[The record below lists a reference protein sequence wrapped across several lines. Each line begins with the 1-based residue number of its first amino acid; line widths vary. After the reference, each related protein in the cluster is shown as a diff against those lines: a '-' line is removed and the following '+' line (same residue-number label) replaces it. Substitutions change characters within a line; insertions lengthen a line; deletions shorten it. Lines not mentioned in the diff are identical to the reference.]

1 MKIAVIRTTLNKGSG
16 QAVHIRETSRQL
28 MSRGYDIQVF
38 CRHVFEDMGDIP
50 VTVVDDPLKDL
61 PFVRHLSFAFSLV
74 GKVQD
79 FDLVHTQYHPGVF
92 AGCVSHFLKEK
103 PHVFTYHGFAP
114 VNVWGSGR
122 QMLKM
127 IDHRVGTFLAARY
140 GIDYALTVSEYLKRE
155 LAEKYLFP
163 SERILVCYNG
173 VDLERFSPHV
183 SGESIRDHFKLG
195 SKPVVLFLG
204 RLVPYKGVEFMLQ
217 AAPLILREVPDAY
230 FLVGGASRHDTLKIS
245 RLLADQRVRERFIFM
260 GYVPD
265 GEVAQLYA
273 SCDVFCFPSLWE
285 GFGIPLAEAQAVGKP
300 VVAFNNCAVPEV
312 VEDQRTGILVPPRN
326 WRKLAKS
333 VVFLLK
339 NRDVA
344 YVMGKAGRERVGRLF
359 TWDRVAKVVET
370 AYEKAVEYH
379 GVRC

>member
-1 MKIAVIRTTLNKGSG
+1 
-16 QAVHIRETSRQL
+16 
-28 MSRGYDIQVF
+28 
-38 CRHVFEDMGDIP
+38 
-50 VTVVDDPLKDL
+50 
-61 PFVRHLSFAFSLV
+61 
-74 GKVQD
+74 
-79 FDLVHTQYHPGVF
+79 
-92 AGCVSHFLKEK
+92 
-103 PHVFTYHGFAP
+103 
-114 VNVWGSGR
+114 
-122 QMLKM
+122 
-127 IDHRVGTFLAARY
+127 
-140 GIDYALTVSEYLKRE
+140 
-155 LAEKYLFP
+155 
-163 SERILVCYNG
+163 
-173 VDLERFSPHV
+173 
-183 SGESIRDHFKLG
+183 
-195 SKPVVLFLG
+195 
-204 RLVPYKGVEFMLQ
+204 
-217 AAPLILREVPDAY
+217 
-230 FLVGGASRHDTLKIS
+230 VGGASGHDTLKIS